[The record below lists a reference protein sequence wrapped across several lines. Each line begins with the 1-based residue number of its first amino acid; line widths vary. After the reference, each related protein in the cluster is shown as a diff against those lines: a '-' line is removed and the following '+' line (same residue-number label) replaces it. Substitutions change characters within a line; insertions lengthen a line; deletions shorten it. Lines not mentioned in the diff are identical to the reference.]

1 MEYEDVFEEWS
12 FYAKKR
18 PLLARDM
25 DLDALVKNSESKI
38 IAITGFS
45 RMLLS
50 NFEFAA
56 IALSCLYASSASGE
70 RTTFTNFIVQ
80 DPYLSRF

>member
-1 MEYEDVFEEWS
+1 MFEEWS

-45 RMLLS
+45 RQGNGNVVLASRFLMHS
-50 NFEFAA
+50 DPN
-56 IALSCLYASSASGE
+56 IALCLILA
-70 RTTFTNFIVQ
+70 
-80 DPYLSRF
+80 